1 MPLPAQLRILSRSNT
16 PHTSC
21 SNSCN
26 MPPQRTSLIVGDIHV
41 FVRPL
46 TPRDTEDCYRV
57 LEASHGISISF
68 EELSTLVRD
77 NSPTS
82 LGIFTT
88 PPVPPSTRRPPTPS
102 LAPHPEIL
110 LGFIIGETDEG
121 SGEGATLKISGMW
134 VLPEE
139 VEKGVGQVLLKG
151 WVDRM
156 KDGRVAKRIV
166 KSMKGGLGDGKGE
179 GKEEEMVMGW
189 LRDSGFAVRD
199 GDGQEGFRMVLDCF

>member
-1 MPLPAQLRILSRSNT
+1 
-16 PHTSC
+16 
-21 SNSCN
+21 

-46 TPRDTEDCYRV
+46 TPPDTEDCYRV
-57 LEASHGISISF
+57 SEASCGISISL
-68 EELSTLVRD
+68 EELSTLIRD

-121 SGEGATLKISGMW
+121 SGEGATLKIRGIW
-134 VLPEE
+134 VLPEGM
-139 VEKGVGQVLLKG
+139 EKGVGQVLLKG

-156 KDGRVAKRIV
+156 NDGRVAKRIV
-166 KSMKGGLGDGKGE
+166 KSMNGGLGDGERKEE
-179 GKEEEMVMGW
+179 GKEEEMVMEW
-189 LRDSGFAVRD
+189 FRDAGFAVRD
-199 GDGQEGFRMVLDCF
+199 DGGQEGFRMVLDCF